1 MAGGSE
7 LLQHGRIQRF
17 ATGAGDV
24 AQQSAKLI
32 GIGQGQI
39 NSGDAVL
46 QFCGDLPIGGG
57 DDEGMGG
64 PGQFGSQIA
73 QSPADAGIVAEAMEI
88 LEQQQGT
95 RFWWQGAQQF
105 QGGRGVA
112 GRLAQAARRAT
123 ESADEV
129 PAQQEA
135 LALALG
141 QLLEQHHDPLFLKGA
156 DPKNGG
162 AGADQQ
168 IQLVGQGRGHG
179 LESGGAEVAQGRP
192 TRVSLAGLAAPAVW
206 TGTVAATTVDQG

>member
-1 MAGGSE
+1 
-7 LLQHGRIQRF
+7 
-17 ATGAGDV
+17 
-24 AQQSAKLI
+24 
-32 GIGQGQI
+32 
-39 NSGDAVL
+39 
-46 QFCGDLPIGGG
+46 
-57 DDEGMGG
+57 
-64 PGQFGSQIA
+64 
-73 QSPADAGIVAEAMEI
+73 MEI

-95 RFWWQGAQQF
+95 RFWWQGGQQF

-135 LALALG
+135 LAEALG

-192 TRVSLAGLAAPAVW
+192 ARINLAGLAAPAVW
-206 TGTVAATTVDQG
+206 TGTVAAAAVDQG